1 MNRPARPSYLRCLRP
16 SLQVPPRFHGS
27 NSKGKGKIC
36 AIRHWARLFYGCG
49 FLAGFNENLV
59 NMALVAIMGDFSI
72 DAVAAQWLVTGYM
85 IAVTVV
91 VTCMA
96 YLYRR
101 LSMRTLFFAA
111 AALSIAGSAGGF
123 LAPNFPLLLVARL
136 VQAVGTGV
144 FIPLMMNVIV
154 DRVPHGRLGTYLAI
168 GSAMITIGP
177 ATAPIVTGFMVSDL
191 GWRSVFL
198 VPLAAAVAL
207 TVAGIFVVRG
217 GREPERARFDL
228 PSALLTAAGV
238 TLLCVGLSE
247 VTLRPAVGAAALIG
261 AALALGWFAR
271 RQEHLA
277 RPLVS
282 MEPLHHGM
290 FWPAALL
297 VMVTMMTYFSLS
309 VMAPLYFEEA
319 AGLAASMA
327 GVLMVAP
334 VLANAAASVLSGRA
348 LDRWGEWP
356 LLPAGLA
363 IAVAGLGITIA
374 GALAG
379 SVVVATAGIFFGYLG
394 TGMVLSPAQT
404 AGLRRL
410 PEELD
415 SHGVTLMSMAV
426 QLSACLGP
434 AAYVGIMGSATAAAS
449 AAGAPA
455 AQASAEG
462 FAGAMIAALVVAAA
476 GLVTAV
482 FYARFTKRRPL

>member
-1 MNRPARPSYLRCLRP
+1 MRDS
-16 SLQVPPRFHGS
+16 SLGPLLAV
-27 NSKGKGKIC
+27 
-36 AIRHWARLFYGCG
+36 FYGCG

-282 MEPLHHGM
+282 MEPLRHGM

>member
-1 MNRPARPSYLRCLRP
+1 MRDS
-16 SLQVPPRFHGS
+16 SLGPLLAV
-27 NSKGKGKIC
+27 
-36 AIRHWARLFYGCG
+36 FYGCG

-228 PSALLTAAGV
+228 PSVLLTAAGV

-462 FAGAMIAALVVAAA
+462 FAGAKIAALVVAAA

>member
-1 MNRPARPSYLRCLRP
+1 MRDS
-16 SLQVPPRFHGS
+16 SLGPLLAV
-27 NSKGKGKIC
+27 
-36 AIRHWARLFYGCG
+36 FYGCG

-482 FYARFTKRRPL
+482 FYARFTKSRPL

>member
-1 MNRPARPSYLRCLRP
+1 MRPSSLRP
-16 SLQVPPRFHGS
+16 LLAV
-27 NSKGKGKIC
+27 
-36 AIRHWARLFYGCG
+36 FYGCG

-59 NMALVAIMGDFSI
+59 NMALVAIMDDFSV
-72 DAVAAQWLVTGYM
+72 DAVCAQWLVTGYM
-85 IAVTVV
+85 VAVTVV

-101 LSMRTLFFAA
+101 LSMRALFFAA
-111 AALSIAGSAGGF
+111 ATLSLAGSAGG
-123 LAPNFPLLLVARL
+123 LVAPNFPLLLGARL
-136 VQAVGTGV
+136 VQAAGTGV

-154 DRVPHGRLGTYLAI
+154 DRVPHERLGTYLAI

-191 GWRSVFL
+191 GWRSVFF
-198 VPLAAAVAL
+198 VPLAAAAAL
-207 TVAGIFVVRG
+207 TVAGAFVVRG
-217 GREPERARFDL
+217 GREPERACFDL
-228 PSALLTAAGV
+228 PSAVLMAAGV
-238 TLLCVGLSE
+238 TFLCVGLSE
-247 VTLRPAVGAAALIG
+247 MAVRPVVGAAVILG
-261 AALALGWFAR
+261 AVAVLGWFAR
-271 RQEHLA
+271 RQERLA

-282 MEPLHHGM
+282 MEPLHHGT

-319 AGLAASMA
+319 AGLAASAA

-334 VLANAAASVLSGRA
+334 VLANATASVLSGRA

-356 LLPAGLA
+356 LLPMGLA
-363 IAVAGLGITIA
+363 IAVAGLATTIV
-374 GALAG
+374 GALA
-379 SVVVATAGIFFGYLG
+379 SSIVAATAGVLFGYLG

-410 PEELD
+410 PDELD

-434 AAYVGIMGSATAAAS
+434 AAYIGIMSSVSAASASAGATAAR
-449 AAGAPA
+449 
-455 AQASAEG
+455 ASAEG
-462 FAGAMIAALVVAAA
+462 FAAAMGVSAVVAALGCMLA
-476 GLVTAV
+476 FA
-482 FYARFTKRRPL
+482 YALKARRKA

>member
-1 MNRPARPSYLRCLRP
+1 MRDS
-16 SLQVPPRFHGS
+16 SLGPLLAV
-27 NSKGKGKIC
+27 
-36 AIRHWARLFYGCG
+36 FYGCG

-123 LAPNFPLLLVARL
+123 LAPNFLLLLVARL

-217 GREPERARFDL
+217 DREPELVRFDL

-247 VTLRPAVGAAALIG
+247 VTLRPVVGAVALIG
-261 AALALGWFAR
+261 AVLALGWFAQ

-282 MEPLHHGM
+282 LEPLHHGT

-334 VLANAAASVLSGRA
+334 VLANATASVLSGRA
-348 LDRWGEWP
+348 LDRWGERP
-356 LLPAGLA
+356 LLPTGLA
-363 IAVAGLGITIA
+363 IAVTGLAATIA
-374 GALAG
+374 GALTG
-379 SVVVATAGIFFGYLG
+379 SLAVATTGIFFGYLG

-410 PEELD
+410 PDELD

-434 AAYVGIMGSATAAAS
+434 AAYVGIMSSATAS
-449 AAGAPA
+449 AAAAGVPA

-462 FAGAMIAALVVAAA
+462 FATAMAAALVVAAA
-476 GLVTAV
+476 GLAIAF
-482 FYARFTKRRPL
+482 FYARFAKRRRR

>member
-1 MNRPARPSYLRCLRP
+1 MRDS
-16 SLQVPPRFHGS
+16 SLGPLLAV
-27 NSKGKGKIC
+27 
-36 AIRHWARLFYGCG
+36 FYGCG

-101 LSMRTLFFAA
+101 LSMRTRFFAA

>member
-1 MNRPARPSYLRCLRP
+1 MRDS
-16 SLQVPPRFHGS
+16 SLGPLLAV
-27 NSKGKGKIC
+27 
-36 AIRHWARLFYGCG
+36 FYGCG

-319 AGLAASMA
+319 AGLAASAA

-363 IAVAGLGITIA
+363 IAVAGLAATIA
-374 GALAG
+374 GALTS
-379 SVVVATAGIFFGYLG
+379 SVVVATVGIFFGYLG

-410 PEELD
+410 PDELD

-434 AAYVGIMGSATAAAS
+434 AAYVGIMSSATAAAS

-482 FYARFTKRRPL
+482 FYARYAKRRSL

>member
-1 MNRPARPSYLRCLRP
+1 MRDS
-16 SLQVPPRFHGS
+16 SLGPLLAV
-27 NSKGKGKIC
+27 
-36 AIRHWARLFYGCG
+36 FYGCG

-111 AALSIAGSAGGF
+111 AALSIAGSAGGL
-123 LAPNFPLLLVARL
+123 LAPSFPLLLAARL

-154 DRVPHGRLGTYLAI
+154 DRVPHERLGTYLAI

-217 GREPERARFDL
+217 GREPELVRFDL

-319 AGLAASMA
+319 AGLAASAA

-379 SVVVATAGIFFGYLG
+379 SVVATAGIFFGYLG

-410 PEELD
+410 PDELD

-434 AAYVGIMGSATAAAS
+434 AAYIGIMSSATAAAA
-449 AAGAPA
+449 AAGVPA

-476 GLVTAV
+476 GLVTAF
-482 FYARFTKRRPL
+482 FYARFAKRRRR

>member
-1 MNRPARPSYLRCLRP
+1 MRDS
-16 SLQVPPRFHGS
+16 SLGPLLAV
-27 NSKGKGKIC
+27 
-36 AIRHWARLFYGCG
+36 FYGCG

-123 LAPNFPLLLVARL
+123 LAPNFLLLLVARL

-217 GREPERARFDL
+217 GREPELVRFDL
-228 PSALLTAAGV
+228 LSALLTAAGV

-319 AGLAASMA
+319 AGLAASAA

-348 LDRWGEWP
+348 LDRWGEGP

-410 PEELD
+410 PDELD

-434 AAYVGIMGSATAAAS
+434 AAYVGIMSSATAAAS

-476 GLVTAV
+476 GLVAAV
-482 FYARFTKRRPL
+482 FYARFTKRRRR

>member
-1 MNRPARPSYLRCLRP
+1 MRDS
-16 SLQVPPRFHGS
+16 SLGPLLAV
-27 NSKGKGKIC
+27 
-36 AIRHWARLFYGCG
+36 FYGCG

-111 AALSIAGSAGGF
+111 AALSIAGSAGGL
-123 LAPNFPLLLVARL
+123 LAPSFPLLLAARL

-154 DRVPHGRLGTYLAI
+154 DRVPHERLGTYLAI

-319 AGLAASMA
+319 AGLAASAA

-379 SVVVATAGIFFGYLG
+379 SVVAATVGIFFGYLG

-410 PEELD
+410 PDELD

-434 AAYVGIMGSATAAAS
+434 AAYVGIMSSATAAAS

-482 FYARFTKRRPL
+482 FYARFTKRRRR

>member
-1 MNRPARPSYLRCLRP
+1 MRDS
-16 SLQVPPRFHGS
+16 SLGPLLAV
-27 NSKGKGKIC
+27 
-36 AIRHWARLFYGCG
+36 FYGCG

-59 NMALVAIMGDFSI
+59 NMALVAIMGDFSV
-72 DAVAAQWLVTGYM
+72 DAVGAQWLVTGYM

-111 AALSIAGSAGGF
+111 AALSIAGSAGGL
-123 LAPNFPLLLVARL
+123 LAPSFPLLLAARL

-154 DRVPHGRLGTYLAI
+154 DRVPHERLGTYLAI

-217 GREPERARFDL
+217 GREPELVRFDL

-319 AGLAASMA
+319 AGLAAGAA

-410 PEELD
+410 PDELD

-434 AAYVGIMGSATAAAS
+434 AAYVGIMSSATAAAS

-482 FYARFTKRRPL
+482 FYARYAKRRPL

>member
-1 MNRPARPSYLRCLRP
+1 MRDS
-16 SLQVPPRFHGS
+16 SLGPLLAV
-27 NSKGKGKIC
+27 
-36 AIRHWARLFYGCG
+36 FYGCG

-59 NMALVAIMGDFSI
+59 NMALVAIMGDFSV

-101 LSMRTLFFAA
+101 LSMRVLFFAA
-111 AALSIAGSAGGF
+111 AGFSIAGSVGGL
-123 LAPNFPLLLVARL
+123 LAPSFPLLLAARL
-136 VQAVGTGV
+136 VQAAGTGV

-154 DRVPHGRLGTYLAI
+154 DRVPHERLGSYLAI

-177 ATAPIVTGFMVSDL
+177 ATAPIVTGLMVSDL
-191 GWRSVFL
+191 GWRSVFV
-198 VPLAAAVAL
+198 VPLAAAAVLAA
-207 TVAGIFVVRG
+207 AGVFVVRG
-217 GREPERARFDL
+217 GRKPERARFDF

-247 VTLRPAVGAAALIG
+247 VTLRPAVGAASLIG
-261 AALALGWFAR
+261 AVAALGWFAR
-271 RQEHLA
+271 RQERLA

-282 MEPLHHGM
+282 LEPLHHAV

-319 AGLAASMA
+319 AGLSASTA
-327 GVLMVAP
+327 GVLLVAP
-334 VLANAAASVLSGRA
+334 VLAHATASVLSGRA

-356 LLPAGLA
+356 LLPSGLA
-363 IAVAGLGITIA
+363 IAVAGLGITIV

-379 SVVVATAGIFFGYLG
+379 SLAAAAAGIFFGYLG

-410 PEELD
+410 PDALN

-434 AAYVGIMGSATAAAS
+434 AAYVGIMSSATATAAAS
-449 AAGAPA
+449 GAPA

-462 FAGAMIAALVVAAA
+462 FATAMTAALAVAAA
-476 GLVTAV
+476 GCAIAF
-482 FYARFTKRRPL
+482 FYARFAKRRPL

>member
-1 MNRPARPSYLRCLRP
+1 MRTP
-16 SLQVPPRFHGS
+16 SLKALLAV
-27 NSKGKGKIC
+27 
-36 AIRHWARLFYGCG
+36 FYGCG

-59 NMALVAIMGDFSI
+59 NMALVSIMGDFAV
-72 DAVAAQWLVTGYM
+72 DAVTAQWLVTGYM

-101 LSMRTLFFAA
+101 LTMRALFFAA
-111 AALSIAGSAGGF
+111 AGLSIVGSLGG
-123 LAPNFPLLLVARL
+123 LVAPNFVLLLGARL

-154 DRVPHGRLGTYLAI
+154 DRVPHENMGTYLAI

-191 GWRSVFL
+191 GWRSVFA
-198 VPLAAAVAL
+198 VPLAAAVLLA
-207 TVAGIFVVRG
+207 VAGAFVVRG
-217 GREPERARFDL
+217 GREPVRGGFDV
-228 PSALLTAAGV
+228 PSALLVAAGV
-238 TLLCVGLSE
+238 TLLSMGLSE
-247 VTLRPAVGAAALIG
+247 VALHPAVGAAALTG
-261 AALALGWFAR
+261 AAFALGWFVR
-271 RQEHLA
+271 RQVRLP

-282 MEPLHHGM
+282 LEPVRHPA
-290 FWPAALL
+290 FWPAAVL
-297 VMVTMMTYFSLS
+297 VMITMMTYFSLS

-319 AGLAASMA
+319 AGLSASTA

-334 VLANAAASVLSGRA
+334 VLANATASVLSGRV
-348 LDRWGEWP
+348 LDRRGEWP
-356 LLPAGLA
+356 VLPAGLA
-363 IAVAGLGITIA
+363 IATAGLLVTLG

-379 SVVVATAGIFFGYLG
+379 SVAAATVGIFFGYLG

-410 PEELD
+410 PDELD

-434 AAYVGIMGSATAAAS
+434 ALYIGVMSAATAAFTAT
-449 AAGAPA
+449 GAPA
-455 AQASAEG
+455 AQASAAG
-462 FAGAMIAALVVAAA
+462 FACALAVAAA
-476 GLVTAV
+476 IALTGASLALA
-482 FYARFTKRRPL
+482 YARTLRKD

>member
-1 MNRPARPSYLRCLRP
+1 MRDS
-16 SLQVPPRFHGS
+16 SLGPLLAV
-27 NSKGKGKIC
+27 
-36 AIRHWARLFYGCG
+36 FYGCG

-123 LAPNFPLLLVARL
+123 LAPNFLLLLVARL

-154 DRVPHGRLGTYLAI
+154 DRVPHERLGTYLAI

-177 ATAPIVTGFMVSDL
+177 ATAPIVTGFMVSDW
-191 GWRSVFL
+191 GWRSVFC

-207 TVAGIFVVRG
+207 TVVGIFVVRG
-217 GREPERARFDL
+217 GREPERVRFDL
-228 PSALLTAAGV
+228 LSALLTAAGV

-290 FWPAALL
+290 FWPAALR

-319 AGLAASMA
+319 AGLAASAA

-363 IAVAGLGITIA
+363 IAVAGLAATIA
-374 GALAG
+374 GALTS
-379 SVVVATAGIFFGYLG
+379 SVVVATVGIFFGYLG

-410 PEELD
+410 PDELD

-434 AAYVGIMGSATAAAS
+434 AAYVGIMSSATAAAS

-482 FYARFTKRRPL
+482 FYARYAKRRSL

>member
-1 MNRPARPSYLRCLRP
+1 MRDS
-16 SLQVPPRFHGS
+16 SLGPLLAV
-27 NSKGKGKIC
+27 
-36 AIRHWARLFYGCG
+36 FYGCG

-111 AALSIAGSAGGF
+111 AALSVAGSAGGF
-123 LAPNFPLLLVARL
+123 LAPNFLLLLVARL

-247 VTLRPAVGAAALIG
+247 VTLRPAVGAAALVG
-261 AALALGWFAR
+261 AVLALGWFAW

-282 MEPLHHGM
+282 MEPLHHGT

-363 IAVAGLGITIA
+363 IAVAGLAATIA
-374 GALAG
+374 GALTS
-379 SVVVATAGIFFGYLG
+379 SVVVATAGIFFGCLG

-410 PEELD
+410 PGELD

-434 AAYVGIMGSATAAAS
+434 AAYIGIMSSATAAAA
-449 AAGAPA
+449 AAGVPA

-482 FYARFTKRRPL
+482 FYARFTKRRRR

>member
-1 MNRPARPSYLRCLRP
+1 MRDS
-16 SLQVPPRFHGS
+16 SLGPLLAV
-27 NSKGKGKIC
+27 
-36 AIRHWARLFYGCG
+36 FYGCG

-59 NMALVAIMGDFSI
+59 NMALVAIMGDFFI

-154 DRVPHGRLGTYLAI
+154 DRVPHERLGTYLAI

-177 ATAPIVTGFMVSDL
+177 ATAPIVTGFMVSDW
-191 GWRSVFL
+191 GWRSVFC
-198 VPLAAAVAL
+198 VPLAAAVVL
-207 TVAGIFVVRG
+207 TAIGVFVVRG
-217 GREPERARFDL
+217 GREPERIRFDL

-247 VTLRPAVGAAALIG
+247 VTLRPAVGAVALVG

-271 RQEHLA
+271 RQEYLA

-282 MEPLHHGM
+282 MEPLHHGT

-327 GVLMVAP
+327 GMLMVAP

-363 IAVAGLGITIA
+363 IAVAGLAATIA
-374 GALAG
+374 GALAS

-410 PEELD
+410 PDELD

-434 AAYVGIMGSATAAAS
+434 AAYIGIMSSATAAAS

>member
-1 MNRPARPSYLRCLRP
+1 MRDS
-16 SLQVPPRFHGS
+16 SLGPLLAV
-27 NSKGKGKIC
+27 
-36 AIRHWARLFYGCG
+36 FYGCG

-85 IAVTVV
+85 IAVTVA

-154 DRVPHGRLGTYLAI
+154 DRVPHERLGTYLAI

-198 VPLAAAVAL
+198 VPLAAAMAL
-207 TVAGIFVVRG
+207 TVVGIFVVRG

-309 VMAPLYFEEA
+309 VMVPLYFEEA
-319 AGLAASMA
+319 AGLAASTA

-363 IAVAGLGITIA
+363 IAVAGLAATIA
-374 GALAG
+374 GALTS
-379 SVVVATAGIFFGYLG
+379 SVVVATVGIFFGYLG

-410 PEELD
+410 PDELD

-434 AAYVGIMGSATAAAS
+434 AAYIGIMSSATAAAA

-482 FYARFTKRRPL
+482 FYARFTRRRPL

>member
-1 MNRPARPSYLRCLRP
+1 MRNT
-16 SLQVPPRFHGS
+16 SLGPLLAV
-27 NSKGKGKIC
+27 
-36 AIRHWARLFYGCG
+36 FYGCG

-123 LAPNFPLLLVARL
+123 LAPNFLLLLVARL

-247 VTLRPAVGAAALIG
+247 VTLRLAVGAAALIG
-261 AALALGWFAR
+261 SALALGWFAR

-319 AGLAASMA
+319 AGLAASAA

-356 LLPAGLA
+356 LLPTGLA

-379 SVVVATAGIFFGYLG
+379 SVVVATAGIFLGYLG

-410 PEELD
+410 PDELD

-434 AAYVGIMGSATAAAS
+434 AAYIGIMSSATAAAS

>member
-1 MNRPARPSYLRCLRP
+1 MRDS
-16 SLQVPPRFHGS
+16 SLGPLLAV
-27 NSKGKGKIC
+27 
-36 AIRHWARLFYGCG
+36 FYGCG

-319 AGLAASMA
+319 GLAASMA

-434 AAYVGIMGSATAAAS
+434 AAYVGIMSSATAAAS
-449 AAGAPA
+449 AAGVPA

-462 FAGAMIAALVVAAA
+462 FAVAMIAALVVAAA
-476 GLVTAV
+476 GLVAAF

>member
-1 MNRPARPSYLRCLRP
+1 MRDS
-16 SLQVPPRFHGS
+16 SLGPLLAV
-27 NSKGKGKIC
+27 
-36 AIRHWARLFYGCG
+36 FYGCG

-123 LAPNFPLLLVARL
+123 LAPNFLLLLVARL

-217 GREPERARFDL
+217 GREPELVRFDL

-247 VTLRPAVGAAALIG
+247 VTLRPVVGAVALIG
-261 AALALGWFAR
+261 AVLALGWFAQ

-282 MEPLHHGM
+282 LEPLHHGT

-334 VLANAAASVLSGRA
+334 VLANATASVLSGRA
-348 LDRWGEWP
+348 LDHWGEWP
-356 LLPAGLA
+356 LLPTGLA
-363 IAVAGLGITIA
+363 IAVTGLAATIA
-374 GALAG
+374 GALTG
-379 SVVVATAGIFFGYLG
+379 SLAVATTGIFFGYLG

-410 PEELD
+410 PDELD

-434 AAYVGIMGSATAAAS
+434 AAYVGIMSSATAS
-449 AAGAPA
+449 AAAAGVPA

-462 FAGAMIAALVVAAA
+462 FATAMAAALVVAAA
-476 GLVTAV
+476 GLAIAF
-482 FYARFTKRRPL
+482 FYARFAKRRRR

>member
-1 MNRPARPSYLRCLRP
+1 MRDS
-16 SLQVPPRFHGS
+16 SLGPLLAV
-27 NSKGKGKIC
+27 
-36 AIRHWARLFYGCG
+36 FYGCG

-379 SVVVATAGIFFGYLG
+379 SVVVVTAGIFFGYLG

>member
-1 MNRPARPSYLRCLRP
+1 MRDS
-16 SLQVPPRFHGS
+16 SLGPLLAV
-27 NSKGKGKIC
+27 
-36 AIRHWARLFYGCG
+36 FYGCG

-177 ATAPIVTGFMVSDL
+177 ATAPIVTGFMMSDL

-363 IAVAGLGITIA
+363 IAVAGLGIAIA

>member
-1 MNRPARPSYLRCLRP
+1 MRDS
-16 SLQVPPRFHGS
+16 SLGPLLAV
-27 NSKGKGKIC
+27 
-36 AIRHWARLFYGCG
+36 FYGCG

-123 LAPNFPLLLVARL
+123 LAPNFLLLLVARL

-154 DRVPHGRLGTYLAI
+154 DRVPHERLGTYLAI

-177 ATAPIVTGFMVSDL
+177 ATAPIVTGFMVSDW
-191 GWRSVFL
+191 GWRSVFC

-207 TVAGIFVVRG
+207 TVVGIFVVRG
-217 GREPERARFDL
+217 GREPELARFDL
-228 PSALLTAAGV
+228 LSALLTAAGV

-247 VTLRPAVGAAALIG
+247 VTLRPAVGAAAPIG

-319 AGLAASMA
+319 AGLAASAA

-363 IAVAGLGITIA
+363 IAVAGLAATIA
-374 GALAG
+374 GALTS
-379 SVVVATAGIFFGYLG
+379 SVVVATVGIFFGYLG

-410 PEELD
+410 PDELD

-434 AAYVGIMGSATAAAS
+434 AAYVGIMSSATAAAS

-482 FYARFTKRRPL
+482 FYARYAKRRSL

>member
-1 MNRPARPSYLRCLRP
+1 MRDS
-16 SLQVPPRFHGS
+16 SLGPLLAV
-27 NSKGKGKIC
+27 
-36 AIRHWARLFYGCG
+36 FYGCG

-177 ATAPIVTGFMVSDL
+177 ATAPIVTGFMMSDL

-410 PEELD
+410 PDELD

-455 AQASAEG
+455 AKASAEG

>member
-1 MNRPARPSYLRCLRP
+1 MRDS
-16 SLQVPPRFHGS
+16 SLGPLLAV
-27 NSKGKGKIC
+27 
-36 AIRHWARLFYGCG
+36 FYGCG

-123 LAPNFPLLLVARL
+123 LAPNFLLLLVARL

-247 VTLRPAVGAAALIG
+247 VTLRPAVGAAALVG
-261 AALALGWFAR
+261 AVLALGWFAR

-282 MEPLHHGM
+282 MEPLHHGT

-334 VLANAAASVLSGRA
+334 VLANATASVLSGRA

-356 LLPAGLA
+356 LLPTGLTIAVTGLA
-363 IAVAGLGITIA
+363 ATIA
-374 GALAG
+374 GALTG
-379 SVVVATAGIFFGYLG
+379 SLAVATTGIFFGYLG

-410 PEELD
+410 PDELD

-434 AAYVGIMGSATAAAS
+434 AAYVGIMSSATAS
-449 AAGAPA
+449 AAAAGVPA

-462 FAGAMIAALVVAAA
+462 FATAMAAALVVAAA
-476 GLVTAV
+476 GLAIAF
-482 FYARFTKRRPL
+482 FYARFAKRRRR

>member
-1 MNRPARPSYLRCLRP
+1 MRDS
-16 SLQVPPRFHGS
+16 SLGPLLAV
-27 NSKGKGKIC
+27 
-36 AIRHWARLFYGCG
+36 FYGCG

-297 VMVTMMTYFSLS
+297 VMVTMMTYVSVS

-334 VLANAAASVLSGRA
+334 VFANAAASVLSGRA

>member
-1 MNRPARPSYLRCLRP
+1 MRDS
-16 SLQVPPRFHGS
+16 SLGPLLAV
-27 NSKGKGKIC
+27 
-36 AIRHWARLFYGCG
+36 FYGCG

-434 AAYVGIMGSATAAAS
+434 AAYVGIMGSATAS
-449 AAGAPA
+449 AAAAGVPA

-462 FAGAMIAALVVAAA
+462 FATAMAAALVVAAA
-476 GLVTAV
+476 GLAIAF
-482 FYARFTKRRPL
+482 FYARFAKRRRR

>member
-1 MNRPARPSYLRCLRP
+1 MRDS
-16 SLQVPPRFHGS
+16 SLGPLLAV
-27 NSKGKGKIC
+27 
-36 AIRHWARLFYGCG
+36 FYGCG

-228 PSALLTAAGV
+228 LSALLTAAGV

-247 VTLRPAVGAAALIG
+247 VTLRPAVGAAALVG
-261 AALALGWFAR
+261 AVLALGWFAW

-282 MEPLHHGM
+282 MEPLHHGT

-319 AGLAASMA
+319 AGLAASAA

-334 VLANAAASVLSGRA
+334 VLANATASVLSGRA

-356 LLPAGLA
+356 LLPTGLA

-379 SVVVATAGIFFGYLG
+379 SVVATAGIFFGYLG

-410 PEELD
+410 PDELD

-434 AAYVGIMGSATAAAS
+434 AAYVGIMSSATAAAS

>member
-1 MNRPARPSYLRCLRP
+1 MRDS
-16 SLQVPPRFHGS
+16 SLGPLLAV
-27 NSKGKGKIC
+27 
-36 AIRHWARLFYGCG
+36 FYGCG

-247 VTLRPAVGAAALIG
+247 VTLRPAVGAEALIG

>member
-1 MNRPARPSYLRCLRP
+1 MRDS
-16 SLQVPPRFHGS
+16 SLGPLLAV
-27 NSKGKGKIC
+27 
-36 AIRHWARLFYGCG
+36 FYGCG

-123 LAPNFPLLLVARL
+123 LAPNFLLLLVARL

-217 GREPERARFDL
+217 GREPELVRFDL

-319 AGLAASMA
+319 AGLAASAA

-379 SVVVATAGIFFGYLG
+379 SVVATAGIFFGYLG

-410 PEELD
+410 PDELD

-434 AAYVGIMGSATAAAS
+434 AAYVGIMSSATAAAS

-482 FYARFTKRRPL
+482 FYARYAKRRSL

>member
-1 MNRPARPSYLRCLRP
+1 MRDS
-16 SLQVPPRFHGS
+16 SLGPLLAV
-27 NSKGKGKIC
+27 
-36 AIRHWARLFYGCG
+36 FYGCG

-334 VLANAAASVLSGRA
+334 VFANAAASVLSGRA

>member
-1 MNRPARPSYLRCLRP
+1 MRDS
-16 SLQVPPRFHGS
+16 SLGPLLAV
-27 NSKGKGKIC
+27 
-36 AIRHWARLFYGCG
+36 FYGCG

-177 ATAPIVTGFMVSDL
+177 ATAPIVTGFMVSDW

-334 VLANAAASVLSGRA
+334 VLANAAASVLSG
-348 LDRWGEWP
+348 
-356 LLPAGLA
+356 
-363 IAVAGLGITIA
+363 
-374 GALAG
+374 
-379 SVVVATAGIFFGYLG
+379 
-394 TGMVLSPAQT
+394 LS
-404 AGLRRL
+404 LI
-410 PEELD
+410 
-415 SHGVTLMSMAV
+415 H
-426 QLSACLGP
+426 
-434 AAYVGIMGSATAAAS
+434 I
-449 AAGAPA
+449 
-455 AQASAEG
+455 
-462 FAGAMIAALVVAAA
+462 
-476 GLVTAV
+476 
-482 FYARFTKRRPL
+482 